1 MIYKNCPT
9 LLACSIEFQ
18 QLKLK
23 SEAQR
28 ATLAEIK
35 KDDNVKELIPK
46 VSGKMAEML
55 NMQGLC
61 IILAYMLRMNELN
74 ESLQEDLEFILSK
87 APYMVEQMI
96 QMAMILA
103 MEFKMGRSRKRVT
116 AKNVL
121 TLIAFSQNLV
131 QGMWYD
137 DDPFLQLPFM
147 DYDKIKN
154 LRKKQ
159 KSLTLETY
167 CMMNQEQR
175 KAIGLYEDQ
184 KEFIESEKAISSL
197 PLIDVKVEYF
207 VEGEKEIAVGD
218 IMTIRITLT
227 HHNLGEKQQQ
237 GFVHSNKFPYL
248 KQSSWFLVFTDDEE
262 NDFFAMEKLV
272 IKERVF
278 TKEIKE
284 RLNRPGTMQFC
295 MILRNDSYRGFDKK
309 INIVINVL
317 KDVKRETVEYDDEDI
332 QASKAPSLMQQMMEM
347 QPNADSDD
355 DEEEEE
361 EDTANSSTPAAGA
374 AATEAESK
382 KDR

>member
-175 KAIGLYEDQ
+175 KAIGLYED
-184 KEFIESEKAISSL
+184 
-197 PLIDVKVEYF
+197 
-207 VEGEKEIAVGD
+207 
-218 IMTIRITLT
+218 
-227 HHNLGEKQQQ
+227 
-237 GFVHSNKFPYL
+237 
-248 KQSSWFLVFTDDEE
+248 
-262 NDFFAMEKLV
+262 
-272 IKERVF
+272 
-278 TKEIKE
+278 
-284 RLNRPGTMQFC
+284 
-295 MILRNDSYRGFDKK
+295 
-309 INIVINVL
+309 
-317 KDVKRETVEYDDEDI
+317 
-332 QASKAPSLMQQMMEM
+332 
-347 QPNADSDD
+347 
-355 DEEEEE
+355 
-361 EDTANSSTPAAGA
+361 
-374 AATEAESK
+374 
-382 KDR
+382 